1 MNSSQGKKGLSPR
14 QMDAI
19 FKQLI
24 DDVEIGIHMI
34 DRSGKTI
41 IYNQKMAEI
50 ESMKR
55 EDVLHKNVLEVFS
68 FSRDQGSTLLEAV
81 RTGEETRRV
90 KQTYYNNKG
99 KEITTI
105 NDTYPIRVD
114 GEIIAAVE
122 IAKDI
127 TKLEHVMK
135 DNAWRNKNTTYTFDQ
150 IIGQSEAIRFVIKE
164 AQRATRTSSRCCWRG
179 NRNRKELFAQS
190 IHNGSPRMKVPFIA
204 QNCAAIPH
212 SLAESI
218 LFGTKK
224 GAFTGAVDQPGLFE
238 QADGGTLLLDEIHAL
253 DPLVQAKLLR
263 AIQEKTIR
271 RVGDTRDKK
280 GGCAQFSATIN
291 EDPVDAVHRNRLR
304 KTCIIAS
311 VW

>member
-81 RTGEETRRV
+81 RTGKETRRV

-122 IAKDI
+122 MAKDI

-150 IIGQSEAIRFVIKE
+150 IIGQSEAIRFVIEE
-164 AQRATRTSSRCCWRG
+164 AQRATRTSSSVLLAG
-179 NRNRKELFAQS
+179 ETGTGKELFAQS
-190 IHNGSPRMKVPFIA
+190 IHNGSPRMKGPFIA
-204 QNCAAIPH
+204 QNCAAILTVWRKA
-212 SLAESI
+212 SCLARKE
-218 LFGTKK
+218 
-224 GAFTGAVDQPGLFE
+224 E
-238 QADGGTLLLDEIHAL
+238 LLPERWISRDCLN
-253 DPLVQAKLLR
+253 
-263 AIQEKTIR
+263 R
-271 RVGDTRDKK
+271 RMGD
-280 GGCAQFSATIN
+280 
-291 EDPVDAVHRNRLR
+291 
-304 KTCIIAS
+304 IAAG
-311 VW
+311 